1 MFLLTVIQTV
11 RKGFNVYSI
20 ENRFTKLID
29 SVEADFI
36 VAIEKQKTEALKQS
50 IRIFLFIY
58 SCFNLFVYVVLEKY
72 FGTALSLQGFILSL
86 LFMFSLLGVMD
97 RESYSKKKQGI
108 IDGWSKYGI
117 LTVKLVFYY
126 SGFFYIVNQMFM
138 KEQGMPL
145 FEDYGYLWKGAMFIA
160 GAYSIYFCISLT
172 KLTACYINYS
182 SGNILAKGLKKF
194 TAHCKQYNK
203 NAPMLIFTF
212 WTEILLFLGS
222 ISWSLMKI
230 SIVSS

>member
-1 MFLLTVIQTV
+1 MFLLTAIRTV

-20 ENRFTKLID
+20 ENCFTRFID
-29 SVEADFI
+29 SVEANFI
-36 VAIEKQKTEALKQS
+36 IAIEEQKIETLKQS

-58 SCFNLFVYVVLEKY
+58 SCLNLLVYVVLEKY

-86 LFMFSLLGVMD
+86 LFMFSLLGMMD
-97 RESYSKKKQGI
+97 RESYSRKRQDI
-108 IDGWSKYGI
+108 LDGWSKYGI

-126 SGFFYIVNQMFM
+126 SGFFYIVNLMFM

-145 FEDYGYLWKGAMFIA
+145 FEDYSYLWKGAMFIT
-160 GAYSIYFCISLT
+160 GAYSIYFCISLA
-172 KLTACYINYS
+172 KLTACFINYS

-194 TAHCKQYNK
+194 TAHCKKYSK
-203 NAPMLIFTF
+203 SAPMLIFTF
-212 WTEILLFLGS
+212 WTEIVLFLGS

-230 SIVSS
+230 SIISS